1 MKHFTLILSALFCL
15 FSSNSFAQ
23 PGGGSTKSSPS
34 GATYKLTSGSETLLN
49 TTYESTTSDYNVL
62 QVTGGTLTV
71 NNCTIKK
78 SAGDTSDSDGS
89 SFFGINSAV
98 YVAGS
103 SAVINMTGGTI
114 TTTAKGSNAGFAYN
128 SGTLNISDVTINNTG
143 NLSRGIHA
151 TGGGIINATN
161 LNVTTAG
168 SNSSVVATD
177 RGGGT
182 VTVTKGSYVT
192 TGTDCAILYSTG
204 TITANDAT
212 GSSSKGE
219 VGVIEGNNTITIN
232 NCDFTSGS
240 STRGL
245 MILQSGSGD
254 SQGYNGK
261 ITINGGKI
269 TLTDSS
275 APLCEIPTNMT
286 GTLTL
291 KDVTLTVPSAVLMKV
306 DYNTRWSTY
315 GGTGYLVLETDSSWN
330 VTGTVAMDNY
340 AKALN
345 VTVGKGVTWNLTA
358 NTTVSTLTV
367 EAGGTINTNG
377 YTLTATTTNN
387 SGTITNGIKTVQ
399 SDASISGK
407 VYSIDGV
414 LQNTNTDTSKLQ
426 AGIYILNGKKIMMK

>member
-15 FSSNSFAQ
+15 FSSYSFAQ

-269 TLTDSS
+269 TLT
-275 APLCEIPTNMT
+275 T
-286 GTLTL
+286 
-291 KDVTLTVPSAVLMKV
+291 AVRLYVKFLR
-306 DYNTRWSTY
+306 T
-315 GGTGYLVLETDSSWN
+315 
-330 VTGTVAMDNY
+330 
-340 AKALN
+340 
-345 VTVGKGVTWNLTA
+345 
-358 NTTVSTLTV
+358 
-367 EAGGTINTNG
+367 
-377 YTLTATTTNN
+377 
-387 SGTITNGIKTVQ
+387 
-399 SDASISGK
+399 
-407 VYSIDGV
+407 
-414 LQNTNTDTSKLQ
+414 
-426 AGIYILNGKKIMMK
+426 